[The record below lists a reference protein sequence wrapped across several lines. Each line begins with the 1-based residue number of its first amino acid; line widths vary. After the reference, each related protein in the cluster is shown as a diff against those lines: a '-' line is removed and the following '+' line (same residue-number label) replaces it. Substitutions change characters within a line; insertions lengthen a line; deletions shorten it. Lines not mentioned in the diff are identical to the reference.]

1 MKILL
6 LSHFPPPVH
15 GSALVGQLILNSSI
29 LNSNF
34 EFININLL
42 ASQKVQDSGRFQG
55 RKLISFIRLLWVL
68 TYNLIQN
75 RPKICYYALTTT
87 GLAFYRDVL
96 LVGIIKFFGIP
107 IVYHLHN
114 KGVQTNANNWINY
127 QLYRYVF
134 HRSDII
140 LLSELLYPDIDQFV
154 KKEYVHICPNGI
166 SNISLIQVKKEKP
179 TILFLSNLIQSK
191 GIYELLEAC
200 QLLKKRGIDFQLNI
214 VGSEGDILI
223 KDLNKVIESYSL
235 EKFVSVLGPIFNEEK
250 FKSLVSASVFVLP
263 TFYPNEC
270 FPLVLLEA
278 MQASLP
284 VISTY
289 EGGIPDIV
297 IDGETGYLVPQRDIN
312 ALADRMQELIENPHL
327 REQMGQAGRK
337 RYEELF
343 TAEIFENRLLEIL
356 QQVSLKYT

>member
-1 MKILL
+1 MKVLISFHL
-6 LSHFPPPVH
+6 PPPIH
-15 GSALVGQLILNSSI
+15 GSALVGQQIFNSSLLNSS
-29 LNSNF
+29 F
-34 EFININLL
+34 EITYINLL
-42 ASQKVQDSGRFQG
+42 ASRKVQDSGRFQG

-75 RPKICYYALTTT
+75 RPKICYYALTTK
-87 GLAFYRDVL
+87 GLAFYRDVF
-96 LVGIIKFFGIP
+96 LVGMIKLFRVP

-114 KGVQTNANNWINY
+114 KGVQTNSNNWIKY
-127 QLYRYVF
+127 RLYRFVF
-134 HRSDII
+134 HRSEII
-140 LLSELLYPDIDQFV
+140 LLSELLYSDVEQFV
-154 KKEYVHICPNGI
+154 NKEHVHICPNGI
-166 SNISLIQVKKEKP
+166 KNTSDIHLKKEIP
-179 TILFLSNLIQSK
+179 VILFLSNLVKSK
-191 GIYELLEAC
+191 GVYDLIEAC
-200 QLLKKRGIDFQLNI
+200 YLLNQRGVKFYLNI
-214 VGSEGDILI
+214 IGNEGDIL
-223 KDLNKVIESYSL
+223 KNDLKELINRYKIDKCVKI
-235 EKFVSVLGPIFNEEK
+235 LGPLYDNEK
-250 FKSLVSASVFVLP
+250 FKALKSSNLFVFP
-263 TFYPNEC
+263 TFNDC

-297 IDGETGYLVPQRDIN
+297 IDGETGYLVPQRDIH
-312 ALADRMQELIENPHL
+312 ALADRMQELIENPQL

>member
-1 MKILL
+1 M
-6 LSHFPPPVH
+6 
-15 GSALVGQLILNSSI
+15 GQQIFNSRILNSKFDI
-29 LNSNF
+29 QF
-34 EFININLL
+34 INLL
-42 ASQKVQDSGRFQG
+42 ASQKVHDSGRFQG
-55 RKLISFIRLLWVL
+55 RKLMSFIRLIWDI
-68 TYNLIQN
+68 TYNLIKN
-75 RPKICYYALTTT
+75 RPKICYFALTSK

-96 LVGIIKFFGIP
+96 LVGIIKLFRVP

-114 KGVQTNANNWINY
+114 KGVHPNAKNWMNY
-127 QLYRYVF
+127 QLYRFVF

-140 LLSELLYPDIDQFV
+140 LLSELLYPDVAQFV
-154 KKEYVHICPNGI
+154 KKEHVHICPNGI
-166 SNISLIQVKKEKP
+166 SNGIPNISLIKVKKEKP
-179 TILFLSNLIQSK
+179 TLLFLSNLIQSK
-191 GIYELLEAC
+191 GVTDLIEAC
-200 QLLKKRGIDFQLNI
+200 NLLKLRGIDFNLDI
-214 VGSEGDILI
+214 VGDEGDLLFE
-223 KDLNKVIESYSL
+223 DLGEVIHRYGMENCISL
-235 EKFVSVLGPIFNEEK
+235 LGPIYDEEK
-250 FKSLVSASVFVLP
+250 IKLFESSAIFVFP
-263 TFYPNEC
+263 TYYDQETFG
-270 FPLVLLEA
+270 LVLLEA

-312 ALADRMQELIENPHL
+312 ALADRMQELIENPQL

>member
-1 MKILL
+1 M
-6 LSHFPPPVH
+6 
-15 GSALVGQLILNSSI
+15 VGQQLFISSI

-34 EFININLL
+34 DIKHINLL
-42 ASQKVQDSGRFQG
+42 ASQKVQDSGRFQV
-55 RKLISFIRLLWVL
+55 RKLISFIRLIWDL

-75 RPKICYYALTTT
+75 RPKICYYALTTK

-96 LVGIIKFFGIP
+96 LVGMIKLFRVP

-114 KGVQTNANNWINY
+114 KGVQKNSNNWIKY
-127 QLYRYVF
+127 QLYRFVF
-134 HRSDII
+134 YRSEII
-140 LLSELLYPDIDQFV
+140 LLSELLYLDVAQFV
-154 KKEYVHICPNGI
+154 KKEHVHICPNGI
-166 SNISLIQVKKEKP
+166 SNGIPNISLIMVKKEKP
-179 TILFLSNLIQSK
+179 TFLFLSNLIQSK

-312 ALADRMQELIENPHL
+312 ALADRMQELIENPQL